1 MTELTLDKFVE
12 YHKKQRLIILYSALF
27 LIMCVLPCAAQE
39 STRKAEGY
47 LFVAPG
53 LRTHEEAIN
62 GITHFG
68 GGGKIFLYKGLA
80 AEAEIGYLRP
90 WQEAYEDLGMLSFD
104 ASNTWRKGSKLTR
117 FVFAGFSFGLRDRT
131 LGLHANKPF
140 EDAAETL
147 NLLNFGFGGTYW
159 FRARKGLRFEIRDHL
174 YLAEIDRQY
183 LEFRLAFAFR

>member
-1 MTELTLDKFVE
+1 MAHSHSKLIDYLKNRWLVICAPTLLLFVFV
-12 YHKKQRLIILYSALF
+12 S
-27 LIMCVLPCAAQE
+27 PCPAQE
-39 STRKAEGY
+39 SVPRGEGY
-47 LFVAPG
+47 IFIAPG
-53 LRTHEEAIN
+53 LRTHEEAVN

-90 WQEAYEDLGMLSFD
+90 WQETYEDLGMLSFD

-131 LGLHANKPF
+131 LGLHANNPF

-159 FRARKGLRFEIRDHL
+159 FRARSGLRFEIRDHF
-174 YLAEIDRQY
+174 YLAEIDRHY